1 MTQTNIKHI
10 LDSLNTLQ
18 EQLMSLQDDMLL
30 SIDPRDN
37 DSIDKGA
44 ALMKAFNNNMHQ
56 FAVSANSIAEQIKTQ
71 FGINPEDDDLEQ
83 ESANRS
89 KRERIIKELDKSQAF
104 SLKDDFTY
112 KRPYG
117 FVLDDVAIK
126 GIKTWKSMYIQ
137 ILNFVYEKDPVRF
150 QLITMEQD
158 FISKR
163 GLKLYDHTGENFRVA
178 VKIPG
183 GLFAEMN
190 MSANTIRNVMFDLLK
205 FFSIDPLT
213 MKVYLREDRDAT
225 EQ

>member
-1 MTQTNIKHI
+1 MTQSSIKQI

-30 SIDPRDN
+30 NIDPRNN

-44 ALMKAFNNNMHQ
+44 SLIKAFNNNMQQ
-56 FAVSANSIAEQIKTQ
+56 FSESANNIAEIMKAQ
-71 FGINPEDDDLEQ
+71 FDINPEDDELVQ
-83 ESANRS
+83 ESANQI
-89 KRERIIKELDKSQAF
+89 KRDRLIKELDKTQAF
-104 SLKDDFTY
+104 TLKDDFTY

-117 FVLDDVAIK
+117 FVLEDVAMK

-137 ILNFVYEKDPVRF
+137 VLNYLYQRDSARF
-150 QLITMEQD
+150 SHLTEERD

-163 GLKLYDHTGENFRVA
+163 GLKLYDTTAANFRVA

-183 GLFAEMN
+183 GLYAEMN
-190 MSANTIRNVMFDLLK
+190 MSANTIRNVMYDLLK
-205 FFSIDPLT
+205 FFNLDPMQ

-225 EQ
+225 A